1 MVDKGVEMPPLWP
14 RYSLPSGSVGA
25 GPHIPLTAAWSLA
38 LTERRSGLCQPP
50 AVRYVSGA
58 AQGVWAG

>member
-1 MVDKGVEMPPLWP
+1 MEMLPLRP
-14 RYSLPSGSVGA
+14 RYNLPSGPVGA

-38 LTERRSGLCQPP
+38 LTERRSGLCQAP
-50 AVRYVSGA
+50 AVRYVSGV